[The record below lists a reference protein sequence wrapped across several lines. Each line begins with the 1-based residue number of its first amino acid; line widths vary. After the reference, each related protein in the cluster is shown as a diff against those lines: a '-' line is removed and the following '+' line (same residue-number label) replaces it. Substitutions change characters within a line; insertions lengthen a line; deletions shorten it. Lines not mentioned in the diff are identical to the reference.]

1 MSRPCPVLTAHRL
14 TLFTQTL
21 IELFTTSAVSSEADQ
36 QYLHILSSYFLDR
49 RAMWNNSAI
58 FPPWTGW
65 VKGALE
71 WFSHTLFNSKH
82 IPDTKSPV
90 CISLVSSPSSTVTSL
105 TFDLCWNASA
115 VGVTFFQVLQ
125 CQMQRQRYRQRENRI
140 YAPHMAPKMFTL
152 FCREKSLS
160 PHIKHVN
167 ASSFW

>member
-14 TLFTQTL
+14 TLSTQTL

-36 QYLHILSSYFLDR
+36 QCLHILSPYFLDG

-58 FPPWTGW
+58 FPPGTGW

-71 WFSHTLFNSKH
+71 WSSHTLFNSKH

-90 CISLVSSPSSTVTSL
+90 CISLASSPSSTVTAL

-115 VGVTFFQVLQ
+115 VFF
-125 CQMQRQRYRQRENRI
+125 RYYNVRCKDRGTDREKT
-140 YAPHMAPKMFTL
+140 PKMFTL
-152 FCREKSLS
+152 FCREKSL
-160 PHIKHVN
+160 PPPIKHVN
-167 ASSFW
+167 VSSFW